1 MLKTIRYLILI
12 VIAVL
17 SFVVLR
23 KKTSKLRI
31 LKAVAGFTIAVT
43 LFMPFENLILTFSS
57 PQNAFSYTF
66 DFGNIIEVIE
76 NKNSALVIYDDKGS
90 TTSTLIIRSDDRW
103 KAPFLPNDSTLGSLA
118 YNSGIFMLTKERND
132 NNFYLMLT
140 VNNGTKSISDN
151 QNSIFKKYFE
161 DGYYTKYVA
170 YIENCD
176 NNYVVDIDGK
186 KTKLL

>member
-1 MLKTIRYLILI
+1 
-12 VIAVL
+12 
-17 SFVVLR
+17 
-23 KKTSKLRI
+23 
-31 LKAVAGFTIAVT
+31 
-43 LFMPFENLILTFSS
+43 
-57 PQNAFSYTF
+57 
-66 DFGNIIEVIE
+66 
-76 NKNSALVIYDDKGS
+76 
-90 TTSTLIIRSDDRW
+90 
-103 KAPFLPNDSTLGSLA
+103 
-118 YNSGIFMLTKERND
+118 MLTKERND